1 MPKSRSRSHPSSDD
15 QLIANCLEI
24 LQSGRMSEC
33 YKLLPRLGVAKDR
46 RALPVLRQMLFSGE
60 RCREELAV
68 CGLAALGCRDTLPWL
83 FEKLGEPSVCHG
95 PGSQKFQSTI
105 LDAVGEIGD
114 DAASA
119 RLAELFR
126 RRLPHDT
133 FRRKRQIIIIDT
145 LGAIAQQGGKKS
157 LDLLV
162 ELLGDEDFLVRAH
175 AVSNIATAFWHR
187 PNELPDPIFERLL
200 SLFKD
205 SNLYVQHALLSALE
219 SLADIGCR
227 RAADLFS
234 D

>member
-1 MPKSRSRSHPSSDD
+1 MTKSRSRSHPSSDD
-15 QLIANCLEI
+15 QLITHCLEV
-24 LQSGRMSEC
+24 LRAGRLDEC
-33 YKLLPRLGVAKDR
+33 YQLLPRLGVSKDR
-46 RALPVLRQMLFSGE
+46 RALPVLREMLFSGN

-83 FEKLGEPSVCHG
+83 FEKLGDPAVCRG
-95 PGSQKFQSTI
+95 QGSQKFQGTL

-114 DAASA
+114 DAASPH
-119 RLAELFR
+119 LAELFR
-126 RRLPHDT
+126 RRLPRDN
-133 FRRKRQIIIIDT
+133 FRRKRQVIIIDT

-157 LDLLV
+157 LELLV
-162 ELLGDEDFLVRAH
+162 ELLGNEDFLVRAH

-187 PNELPDPIFERLL
+187 PNDLPDPIFERLL

-227 RAADLFS
+227 RAAELFT

>member
-1 MPKSRSRSHPSSDD
+1 MPKSQSHPSTDD
-15 QLIANCLEI
+15 QLIARCLEV
-24 LQSGRMSEC
+24 LQSGQMAEC
-33 YKLLPRLGVAKDR
+33 YKILPRLGVAKDR
-46 RALPVLRQMLFSGE
+46 RVLPVLRQMLFSGE

-68 CGLAALGCRDTLPWL
+68 CALAALGCRDTLPWL
-83 FEKLGEPSVCHG
+83 FEKLVDPAVCRG

-114 DAASA
+114 DAASPH
-119 RLAELFR
+119 LAELFR
-126 RRLPHDT
+126 RRLPRDG
-133 FRRKRQIIIIDT
+133 FRRKRQVIIIDT
-145 LGAIAQQGGKKS
+145 LGAIAQQGGKES

-162 ELLGDEDFLVRAH
+162 NLLEDADFLVRAH

-187 PNELPDPIFERLL
+187 PDDLPDPIFERLL

-227 RAADLFS
+227 RAAQLFS

>member
-1 MPKSRSRSHPSSDD
+1 MPKSRSGSHPSSDN
-15 QLIANCLEI
+15 QLITHCLEV
-24 LQSGRMSEC
+24 LQSGRMDDC

-83 FEKLGEPSVCHG
+83 FEKLDDPAVCRG
-95 PGSQKFQSTI
+95 PGCQKFQSTI

-114 DAASA
+114 DNATP
-119 RLAELFR
+119 RLAELFHR
-126 RRLPHDT
+126 RRPRDS
-133 FRRKRQIIIIDT
+133 FRRKRQVIIIDT
-145 LGAIAQQGGKKS
+145 LGSIAQQGGQQS
-157 LDLLV
+157 LELLV
-162 ELLGDEDFLVRAH
+162 ELLGNEDFLVRAH

-187 PNELPDPIFERLL
+187 PNELPDPIFKRLL